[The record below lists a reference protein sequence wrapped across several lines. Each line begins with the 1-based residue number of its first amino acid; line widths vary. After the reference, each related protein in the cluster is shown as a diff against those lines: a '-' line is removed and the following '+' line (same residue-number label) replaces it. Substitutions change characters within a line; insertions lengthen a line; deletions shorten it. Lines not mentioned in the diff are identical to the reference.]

1 MQIVVPRER
10 YPRERRVAASPDGIK
25 RLREM
30 GHQVAIESGAG
41 ESAGYPDR
49 LFAEAGAEILPG
61 IEEGLGSADIVLCV
75 RPPALDA
82 AGWDFRRMRSG
93 AVLVG
98 LLSPY
103 QDRARLEAYA
113 AHSLTCYALELM
125 PRITRAQG
133 MDALSSQSNLA
144 GYAAVI
150 RAAAAFGR
158 AFPMMVTAAG
168 TIAPARTLVL
178 GAGVA
183 GLQAIATARRLGA
196 VVQAMDVRPVVRE
209 QVESLGATFLDV
221 TVEEEA
227 PTETESGYAREV
239 GERYHDR
246 QAEVTRDALR
256 RADIVITTALIPGRP
271 APRLITADMIA
282 VMRPGSVIV
291 DMAVEQGGNCE
302 LSERDAEIVRNDV
315 TIIGD
320 GNLPSAVATD
330 ASALYTRNLVNFL
343 ELLTDKGTQPP
354 RVDSDDEILRGTLI
368 AHGGRLVH
376 PSLVGGGAE

>member
-1 MQIVVPRER
+1 MQIVVPKER

-30 GHQVAIESGAG
+30 GHRVAVESGAG
-41 ESAGYPDR
+41 GAAGYPDR
-49 LFAEAGAEILPG
+49 LFADAGAEILSD
-61 IEEGLGSADIVLCV
+61 IREGLGSADIVLRV
-75 RPPALDA
+75 RPPGLEEE
-82 AGWDFRRMRSG
+82 GWEFRRMRSG

-103 QDRARLEAYA
+103 RDRARLEAYA
-113 AHSLTCYALELM
+113 AHGLTCYALELM

-150 RAAAAFGR
+150 RAAAVFGR

-196 VVQAMDVRPVVRE
+196 VVLAMDVRPAVRE

-227 PTETESGYAREV
+227 PTETESGYAREM

-271 APRLITADMIA
+271 APVLITADMIPA
-282 VMRPGSVIV
+282 MRPGSVIV

-330 ASALYTRNLVNFL
+330 ASALYTRNLVNFI
-343 ELLTDKGTQPP
+343 ELLTEKGTQPP
-354 RVDSDDEILRGTLI
+354 RVQSDDEILRGTLI
-368 AHGGRLVH
+368 AHDGRLVH
-376 PSLVGGGAE
+376 PSLAGGGAE